1 MAFSVTTPI
10 YYVNSDPHLGHA
22 YTTVAGDAL
31 ARHHRQR
38 GEDVFFLTGTDEH
51 GGNVARAAEA
61 AGMPPKQFC
70 DEVSERFRRL
80 TTAMESSNDF
90 FIRTTDPEHE
100 RRVQDFVQHLYDD
113 GHLYEGI
120 YAGLYC
126 SSCEVFYT
134 ESDLIQPGNLCPIHN
149 RPVDWVEEKNWF
161 FPLSKWAPK
170 LLELYD
176 ANPDFVRPRARYNEA
191 RSMIAGGL
199 EDVSF
204 TRASVSWGIPVPW
217 EPSQTIYVWVDALLN
232 YRTAQEYGLG
242 RDVTSE
248 FWPTSLHLMAKDIL
262 RLHGIIWPAMLLA
275 AGYQPPRGLFVH
287 GYFTTGGQKMSKTM
301 GNVIDPFEVIDLLGA
316 DALRFYL
323 MREVQWGQDGDVTWE
338 GLHRRYEGELAND
351 LGNLVSRATAM
362 IVRYRD
368 GRVPEGRNALEPV
381 HESVAA
387 RLDAVDLSGALEEIW
402 TLVRSANRFV
412 EEQQPWVLAR
422 SEEPEQVRA
431 LDDALY
437 TLADTVRALGVMLY
451 SYIPT
456 SAEKI
461 LAAVGDPGR
470 IEWERAALGMLVA
483 GSEVHQPEPL
493 FPRVE
498 S

>member
-90 FIRTTDPEHE
+90 FIRTTDPQHE

-113 GHLYEGI
+113 GHLYEGT

-149 RPVDWVEEKNWF
+149 RPVEWVEEKNWF

-191 RSMIAGGL
+191 RSMIARGL

-217 EPSQTIYVWVDALLN
+217 EPSQTVYVWVDALLN

-275 AGYQPPRGLFVH
+275 AGYEPPRGLFVH
-287 GYFTTGGQKMSKTM
+287 GYFTTGGQKMSKTL
-301 GNVIDPFEVIDLLGA
+301 GNVIDPLEMIDLLGA

-362 IVRYRD
+362 IVRYRE

-422 SEEPEQVRA
+422 SDEPEQVRA

-437 TLADTVRALGVMLY
+437 TLADTVRSLGVMLY
-451 SYIPT
+451 PYIPA

-461 LAAVGDPGR
+461 LAAVGDVGD
-470 IEWERAALGMLVA
+470 IAWERAALGTLAA

-498 S
+498 Q

>member
-90 FIRTTDPEHE
+90 FIRTTDPQHE

-113 GHLYEGI
+113 GHLYEGT

-149 RPVDWVEEKNWF
+149 RPAEWVEEKNWF

-204 TRASVSWGIPVPW
+204 TRATVSWGIPVPW

-275 AGYQPPRGLFVH
+275 AGYEPPRGLFVH
-287 GYFTTGGQKMSKTM
+287 GYFTTGGQKMSKTL

-362 IVRYRD
+362 IVRYRE

-387 RLDAVDLSGALEEIW
+387 RLDATDLSGALEEIW

-412 EEQQPWVLAR
+412 EEQQPWVLAK
-422 SEEPEQVRA
+422 SDEPEQVRA

-437 TLADTVRALGVMLY
+437 TLADTVRSLAVMLY
-451 SYIPT
+451 PYIPA

-461 LAAVGDPGR
+461 LAAVGDVGG
-470 IEWERAALGMLVA
+470 IAWERAALGTLAA

-498 S
+498 Q